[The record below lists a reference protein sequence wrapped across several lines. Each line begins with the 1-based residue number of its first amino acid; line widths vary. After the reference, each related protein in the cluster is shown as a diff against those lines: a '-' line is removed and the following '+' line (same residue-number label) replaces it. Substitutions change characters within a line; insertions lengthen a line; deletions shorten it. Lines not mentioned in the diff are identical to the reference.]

1 MKRVLFV
8 NNYDMVKSRDSYK
21 KGNSA
26 SHHQFGTNELIE
38 TGEYVIDYMLITP
51 KNHKNKIFKL
61 ASLLPL
67 WFKLYRK
74 ARNYDIVYG
83 GADFTVDFLGI
94 LKQIKLFRPKLIAIF
109 YHPPFTI
116 RLKLERY
123 DHLIFI
129 SRFAHQAMCKKFP
142 QKASMLKFMQWGPD
156 YKFYERLAPIRNY
169 QKKYEKIVFISNGKT
184 RRDHE
189 TLVAAA
195 KKSAN
200 HTIIVSDNQSIP
212 SNYKEG
218 EYTQIYVQEKP
229 DDTKMVPLLN
239 NCSILVIPTPP
250 NEHQLAAIGMT
261 SFVDALALGMPIIA
275 ADNTAYRDIIIENN
289 MGKVYK
295 AGDVNDLANAMNY
308 FKESPERIIEC
319 GENSWQFGQRNNIN
333 NFGQELRKLF
343 ES

>member
-1 MKRVLFV
+1 
-8 NNYDMVKSRDSYK
+8 MVKSRDSYK

-250 NEHQLAAIGMT
+250 NEHPLAAIGMT

>member
-51 KNHKNKIFKL
+51 KNHKNKILKL

-129 SRFAHQAMCKKFP
+129 SRFAHQAMCEKFP
-142 QKASMLKFMQWGPD
+142 QKANMLKFMQWGPD

-195 KKSAN
+195 QKSAN

-250 NEHQLAAIGMT
+250 NEHPLAAIGMT

-295 AGDVNDLANAMNY
+295 AGNVNDLANAMNY

-319 GENSWQFGQRNNIN
+319 GEHSWLFGQKNNIN